1 MRGLIGEV
9 LRSGRWRSEE
19 VTFNLEFGFALYK
32 KSESEERN
40 KHTRYASTSLMVLQ
54 SAPASLI
61 SSGRLPAHTFF
72 CIFASIAGEVA
83 IFLSLEL
90 RSIVEK
96 L

>member
-1 MRGLIGEV
+1 
-9 LRSGRWRSEE
+9 
-19 VTFNLEFGFALYK
+19 
-32 KSESEERN
+32 
-40 KHTRYASTSLMVLQ
+40 MVLQ

-90 RSIVEK
+90 RSNVEK